1 MPKKYLDGNGVK
13 ILWRELRSAIEV
25 DISDVRGS
33 AEEAKTLASQAKTS
47 AESAISS
54 ANTALENA
62 QSAISSANTASENAQ
77 SAISSANTALENA
90 QSAISSAT
98 TASENAQI
106 AITNAGLA
114 QQAATTAQSQA
125 ASATASAEQA
135 SAAAAVADGKAEAA
149 TQSARIANS
158 AANGALTQ
166 LAVIEDV
173 AGTLDWIQK
182 HGTYSLT
189 TDTSVQEGTVYFE
202 YDSNT
207 GEYTPIGNP
216 DSSANPSQEG
226 WYTLEI
232 TEAQGDFIMSH
243 LAVTGQGLWVLP
255 NGINSGQVTQIY
267 ILTTDT
273 TVDNTKVY
281 YSYNESTGLYTIVS
295 NPDPAANPQEE
306 GWYVLEDIEDAR
318 ARQSDNYK
326 ILLSNEGMN
335 VYDDTGHLVTSFG
348 ESITFDSTRP
358 QYIGGENAY
367 ILFNPVNQTLTIG
380 GSKVSFG
387 SKTLSQLLS
396 EIDSATSAV
405 DDMQERMD
413 SGEFKG
419 EKGDKGDKGDSSIQV
434 VIDSSIG
441 DKFIYGNTKS
451 ILSCKVYS
459 GTSEITDTVD
469 TFTWL
474 KYNKNGELQN
484 GWYPS
489 KMGIE
494 GGLQR
499 NQIEISPSDVLMKA
513 IFRCNVT
520 FA

>member
-33 AEEAKTLASQAKTS
+33 AEEAKTLATQAKTS
-47 AESAISS
+47 AE
-54 ANTALENA
+54 
-62 QSAISSANTASENAQ
+62 SAISSANTASENAQ

-98 TASENAQI
+98 TASENAQS
-106 AITNAGLA
+106 AISSAGLA
-114 QQAATTAQSQA
+114 QQAATAAQTQA
-125 ASATASAEQA
+125 ASATASAEQASASAEQA

-387 SKTLSQLLS
+387 NKTLSQLLS

-419 EKGDKGDKGDSSIQV
+419 DKGDKGDDARQV
-434 VIDSSIG
+434 IIESSIG
-441 DKFIYGNTKS
+441 DTFMYGNTHA
-451 ILSCKVYS
+451 ILSCRVYS
-459 GTSEITDTVD
+459 GTTEITNTVA
-469 TFTWL
+469 TFTWF
-474 KYNKNGELQN
+474 KYNKNGELQS
-484 GWYPS
+484 GWTPA
-489 KMGIE
+489 KQGVE
-494 GGLQR
+494 DGLQE
-499 NQIEISPSDVLMKA
+499 NQIEIGPDDVLMKA

>member
-25 DISDVRGS
+25 DISDVRGF
-33 AEEAKTLASQAKTS
+33 AEEAKTLATQAKSS
-47 AESAISS
+47 AESAVSS
-54 ANTALENA
+54 AN
-62 QSAISSANTASENAQ
+62 
-77 SAISSANTALENA
+77 
-90 QSAISSAT
+90 

-114 QQAATTAQSQA
+114 QQAASTAQAQA

-135 SAAAAVADGKAEAA
+135 SAAAAMADEKAEAA

-216 DSSANPSQEG
+216 NSSANPSQEG

-243 LAVTGQGLWVLP
+243 LAVTSRGLWVLP
-255 NGINSGQVTQIY
+255 NGFNAGQITRIY
-267 ILTTDT
+267 VPTTDT
-273 TVDNTKVY
+273 EVQSGKTYYTYDDSTDTYTAVTNT
-281 YSYNESTGLYTIVS
+281 S
-295 NPDPAANPQEE
+295 PMANPKANN
-306 GWYVLEDIEDAR
+306 WYEFETLADAE
-318 ARQSDNYK
+318 ARGSSNYK
-326 ILLSNEGMN
+326 ILLANDGMQ
-335 VYDDTGHLVTSFG
+335 VYDDTGKLVTSFG

-367 ILFNPVNQTLTIG
+367 ILFNPANQTLTIG
-380 GSKVSFG
+380 GNKVSFG
-387 SKTLSQLLS
+387 NKTLSQLLS

-405 DDMQERMD
+405 SDMQERMD

-469 TFTWL
+469 TFTWF

>member
-33 AEEAKTLASQAKTS
+33 AEEAKTLATQAKTS
-47 AESAISS
+47 AE
-54 ANTALENA
+54 
-62 QSAISSANTASENAQ
+62 SAISSANTASENAQ

-98 TASENAQI
+98 TASENAQS
-106 AITNAGLA
+106 AISSAGLA
-114 QQAATTAQSQA
+114 QQAATAAQTQA
-125 ASATASAEQA
+125 AAATASAEQASASAEQA

-295 NPDPAANPQEE
+295 NPDPSANPQEE

-335 VYDDTGHLVTSFG
+335 VYDDTGHIVTSFG

-413 SGEFKG
+413 SGEFSAVSV
-419 EKGDKGDKGDSSIQV
+419 E
-434 VIDSSIG
+434 IDSSAGNI
-441 DKFIYGNTKS
+441 FINGNIST
-451 ILSCKVYS
+451 ILRCYVYKGGIDITHDNNYILTYTWKKINIIDGSEVS
-459 GTSEITDTVD
+459 GWTPTPVALEPNAIRITT
-469 TFTWL
+469 
-474 KYNKNGELQN
+474 
-484 GWYPS
+484 
-489 KMGIE
+489 
-494 GGLQR
+494 
-499 NQIEISPSDVLMKA
+499 SDVDSKA
-513 IFRCNVT
+513 VFQCEVNIEE
-520 FA
+520 A

>member
-33 AEEAKTLASQAKTS
+33 AEEAKTLATQAKTS
-47 AESAISS
+47 AE
-54 ANTALENA
+54 
-62 QSAISSANTASENAQ
+62 SAISSANTASENAQ

-189 TDTSVQEGTVYFE
+189 TDTSIQEGTVYFE

-255 NGINSGQVTQIY
+255 NGINSGQVTQLY

-273 TVDNTKVY
+273 TVDPTKVY

-295 NPDPAANPQEE
+295 NPDPSANPQEE

-335 VYDDTGHLVTSFG
+335 VYDDTGHIVTSFG

-380 GSKVSFG
+380 GNKVSFG
-387 SKTLSQLLS
+387 NKTLSQLLS

-419 EKGDKGDKGDSSIQV
+419 EKGDKGDNAIRVEIESNTGVTFV
-434 VIDSSIG
+434 VGSTSAL
-441 DKFIYGNTKS
+441 
-451 ILSCKVYS
+451 LSCKVYS
-459 GTSEITDTVD
+459 GTTDITNTVSEFI
-469 TFTWL
+469 WS
-474 KYNKNGELQN
+474 KYNKDGTRES
-484 GWYPS
+484 GWTPS
-489 KMGIE
+489 QQ
-494 GGLQR
+494 GLIDGLEA
-499 NQIEISPSDVLMKA
+499 NQIRIDSNDVDMKA
-513 IFRCNVT
+513 VFCCDVT